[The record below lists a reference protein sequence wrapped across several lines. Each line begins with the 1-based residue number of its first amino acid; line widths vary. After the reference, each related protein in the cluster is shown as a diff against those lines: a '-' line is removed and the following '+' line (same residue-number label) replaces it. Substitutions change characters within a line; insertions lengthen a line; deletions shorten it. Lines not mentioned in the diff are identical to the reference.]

1 MTSPIGSLAAKTL
14 RTRHERTV
22 FANRDELPM
31 RVTKANKE
39 IPAQSHIS
47 EKRRKYGGGE
57 FKHK

>member
-1 MTSPIGSLAAKTL
+1 MTSPIGALAAKTL

-39 IPAQSHIS
+39 IPAQFREAS
-47 EKRRKYGGGE
+47 EIWRRRVQTQVKR
-57 FKHK
+57 